1 MELKYVG
8 EILPDGHL
16 SVDPAV
22 AEKIKKGQ
30 KLKVTI
36 EVSAE
41 EYQPQLKLS
50 EEAQEFINF
59 HKRSAHRGGYQQKQ
73 ITREFIHED
82 EI

>member
-1 MELKYVG
+1 MELEYIG
-8 EILPDGHL
+8 EVLPDGHL
-16 SVDPAV
+16 SVDPLV

-41 EYQPQLKLS
+41 EYKPQGELS
-50 EEAQEFINF
+50 EEAREFLNF
-59 HKRSAHRGGYQQKQ
+59 LKRGAHRGGYRQKE

-82 EI
+82 AI